1 MKMYN
6 ELLYLY
12 KKCQP
17 LMQRSQ
23 CAWLSATVSDSI
35 LGQLEPLPLQVCLRI
50 QLLLSQGL
58 MILLRF
64 LQRVDA
70 RTDL

>member
-6 ELLYLY
+6 ELFYLY
-12 KKCQP
+12 KCQP

-23 CAWLSATVSDSI
+23 CAWLSATVSDNI

-50 QLLLSQGL
+50 QLLLSQSL

-70 RTDL
+70 CTDL